1 MTQQNKR
8 HSLVLP
14 AIIVAIGLIFG
25 GGAAAY
31 AANQFTGADIKDQ
44 SLSMADLGPDS
55 VNQSEIRAN
64 AVTSSD
70 VKDDSLGLQ
79 DIGPATEAAL
89 RGGVYEHEFSGNVTN
104 IGGPFAANATAVG
117 TFEVSAGSYEVN
129 TSALFRSNA
138 TTSGRA
144 DLQVAVRAAD
154 GSVWGQDLGTAFTGD
169 SPVQA
174 QREVSAHVTEVVTV
188 PEDTTVTVYVF
199 GYDNAGQGSPDAGL
213 FDASVDVS
221 LEPTVILD

>member
-8 HSLVLP
+8 PSLVFP
-14 AIIVAIGLIFG
+14 ALLVMIGLIFG

-31 AANQFTGADIKDQ
+31 AANEFTGANIKDQ
-44 SLSMADLGPDS
+44 TLSMADLGPNS

-64 AVTSSD
+64 AVTNTD
-70 VKDDSLGLQ
+70 VKDGTLTLA
-79 DIGPATEAAL
+79 DINDDTEAAL
-89 RGGVYEHEFSGNVTN
+89 KGGAYEYNFTANVTN
-104 IGGPFAANATAVG
+104 IGGPFADNATEAG
-117 TFEVSAGSYEVN
+117 TFTLSAGSYEVS
-129 TSALFRSNA
+129 TDALFRSSA

-174 QREVSAHVTEVVTV
+174 EREVSAYTSRVVTV

-199 GYDNAGQGSPDAGL
+199 GYDNAGQSSPDAGL
-213 FDASVDVS
+213 FDSTVNLKV
-221 LEPTVILD
+221 EPTVILN